1 MGIFGQQLGPLRVV
15 DDVVRWAGQ
24 GGQCS
29 TVSCIAQSAKRSQ
42 YQPGWHRNIRVALR
56 SHDRIVGGD
65 PALVG
70 RSVAWPTSQNLRRAS
85 RRPGEAEA
93 AAPVGDVYDWYVRG
107 RDLLS
112 SGNAAAAAQI
122 LSRTVEAEPQARSA
136 REMLA
141 RAQFDAR
148 QYPEARESFAYLVES
163 DPADHYAH
171 FGLGLAARKLGELAD
186 GGGASGAGC
195 GHASRSRA
203 ATPGSCARPRAAAAR
218 R

>member
-1 MGIFGQQLGPLRVV
+1 VV
-15 DDVVRWAGQ
+15 NFAE
-24 GGQCS
+24 S
-29 TVSCIAQSAKRSQ
+29 PSEE
-42 YQPGWHRNIRVALR
+42 P
-56 SHDRIVGGD
+56 
-65 PALVG
+65 
-70 RSVAWPTSQNLRRAS
+70 
-85 RRPGEAEA
+85 RPGGAEA

-122 LSRTVEAEPQARSA
+122 LSRTVEAEPHARSA

-148 QYPEARESFAYLVES
+148 QYAQARESFAYLVER

-171 FGLGLAARKLGELAD
+171 FGLGLSARKLGELSVAVEHLALAAAMRPD
-186 GGGASGAGC
+186 LTRYA
-195 GHASRSRA
+195 RELRA
-203 ATPGSCARPRAAAAR
+203 ARAAAAR